1 LNDRPTPPIRARLR
15 KAAAALILVIAPPS
29 GYFAYRVATGN
40 FGVVEPGRIY
50 RAAQMNAGQLTRTIR
65 DQGIRTVINLRG
77 RNPTNAWYND
87 ELDATLKAGATHIDL
102 PMASDQWLARSQI
115 RTLVETLDTSEYPV
129 LIHCQFGAER
139 TGLVSAYSVL
149 LRPGGTMEEA
159 RGQFS
164 AAYMFLPIKDGAT
177 MIAQVDAYA
186 SWLDGRGLAHT
197 PGHFRRWLAVD
208 YRPGTPSREFW
219 PYDPYPLRVV
229 IWPEGAGPYAK
240 TAHAEAPARLR

>member
-1 LNDRPTPPIRARLR
+1 MTDRPTSLFRVRVR
-15 KAAAALILVIAPPS
+15 RAALALFVAVSPPS
-29 GYFAYRVATGN
+29 GYFAYRMFTGN
-40 FGVVEPGRIY
+40 LAVVEPGRIY
-50 RAAQMNAGQLTRTIR
+50 RSAQMNAGQLTATIR

-77 RNPTNAWYND
+77 RNPSNSWYNQ
-87 ELDATLKAGATHIDL
+87 ELDATLKARATHVDL

-115 RTLVETLDTSEYPV
+115 RTLVETLDTSEYPI

-164 AAYMFLPIKDGAT
+164 AAYLFLPIKDGAT
-177 MIAQVDAYA
+177 MIAQLDAYA
-186 SWLDGRGLAHT
+186 SWLGNQKIAHA
-197 PGHFRRWLAVD
+197 PEHFRRWLAD
-208 YRPGTPSREFW
+208 EYRPGSPSREFW

-240 TAHAEAPARLR
+240 TAGVNPAARVR